1 MKWSKTRPTTG
12 MGRVWWGL
20 ACAAGLN
27 AQTYQ
32 GALRGAVRDAQGV
45 IPGAEV
51 ILINEDTNAERSAMT
66 NEVGE
71 YAFGSVLPGTYT
83 VRVSLPGFKTDER
96 KGFRIGTQ
104 QSLVLDFLLEVGTL
118 SEQITVTGEAPLVE
132 RASATQAASLAKE
145 ALQTLPI
152 FGRNHFFSAESTPGV
167 IQTGDPQFVRYQD
180 QSGSSQLSL
189 GGGPRRGNGYP
200 IEGVSITDFTNRP
213 TIAPSIEAVAE
224 LKIQT
229 HAYAGDIGPPPR
241 GGVQH

>member
-1 MKWSKTRPTTG
+1 MTGASRCSKPSACNAYSRRCDRADLKVRLYERLSDSFDPSPHSVPTKT
-12 MGRVWWGL
+12 L
-20 ACAAGLN
+20 
-27 AQTYQ
+27 
-32 GALRGAVRDAQGV
+32 LRS
-45 IPGAEV
+45 
-51 ILINEDTNAERSAMT
+51 RSAPATT

-132 RASATQAASLAKE
+132 RASATQAASLDKE
-145 ALQTLPI
+145 ALQNLPI
-152 FGRNHFFSAESTPGV
+152 FGCNTFFAAISTPGV

-189 GGGPRRGNGYP
+189 G
-200 IEGVSITDFTNRP
+200 
-213 TIAPSIEAVAE
+213 
-224 LKIQT
+224 
-229 HAYAGDIGPPPR
+229 
-241 GGVQH
+241 